1 MGSALPEERFEA
13 PGADRDGVAIG
24 AAVPAA
30 AEGGAVNVRGENQAG
45 SAPAMAS
52 LAPTGLRIC
61 RSGREVGMQKRFCA
75 CGRAVYVRYGWT
87 GAVWTPEFIFSAR
100 DNGARLAHCPACG
113 RSLEIDSLR

>member
-1 MGSALPEERFEA
+1 
-13 PGADRDGVAIG
+13 
-24 AAVPAA
+24 
-30 AEGGAVNVRGENQAG
+30 
-45 SAPAMAS
+45 
-52 LAPTGLRIC
+52 
-61 RSGREVGMQKRFCA
+61 MQKRFCA